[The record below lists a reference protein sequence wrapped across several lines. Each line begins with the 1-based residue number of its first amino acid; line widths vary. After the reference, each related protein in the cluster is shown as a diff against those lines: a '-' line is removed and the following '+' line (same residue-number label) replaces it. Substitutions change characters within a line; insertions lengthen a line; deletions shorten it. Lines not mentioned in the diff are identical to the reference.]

1 MEHLGH
7 VTCSKKITI
16 KGLFWKIGNFDEEFT
31 QLYESKKKEETNIT
45 GWCAGNATT
54 ELNE

>member
-45 GWCAGNATT
+45 G
-54 ELNE
+54 